1 MWINNISDPE
11 NPLFTGQPDPPPES
25 AEFYGYDPHGPTP
38 IIDSDNNVVVPPI
51 DIENATELQSAI
63 LDVVD
68 PLAASNE
75 MGIDIYEEVL
85 TFLRNMTNA
94 S

>member
-1 MWINNISDPE
+1 LIALTRRGFLYLALPITPCALTFPSLE
-11 NPLFTGQPDPPPES
+11 TSCKPLRRRE
-25 AEFYGYDPHGPTP
+25 
-38 IIDSDNNVVVPPI
+38 VVPPI